1 MNDVSTSQTPSAM
14 IVADDLTGAT
24 DSAVQFARA
33 GWHTQLVLDSRSEA
47 GGKPGSVTARVTDAR
62 ALGSAE
68 ARSRT
73 REAVAAGAERASHLF
88 LKIDSTLR
96 GTVMDQ
102 ISGAL
107 DAWREKHPSALAVVC
122 SAYPAMG
129 RTVADGHLLVNNV
142 PVHETPIGRDPV
154 TPVTTSAVTDLLAGS
169 TRVARSANVSLRDAL
184 EAASASSSV
193 LTVDAS
199 TEADIAELAEAITS
213 LGSRAIPV
221 GSAGLALNLAAA
233 WGDDLVA
240 STPPKARASSVVLVA
255 SSLHDVTLEQVDAL
269 SDARS
274 DVVVLRPSLQQIL
287 DSDARARWH
296 DSVSEAGA
304 RPAPVTIIAAPT
316 ERESQASSRSAAS
329 DRIADSLAQAARSLV
344 AHDSGVSL
352 VLMGGEGARAVLATL
367 GAERVNIHRAIRE
380 GIPIG
385 TIEGGVANGATV
397 VTKAGGFGARTDIS
411 DIVSELLDNE
421 SEGTLQ

>member
-1 MNDVSTSQTPSAM
+1 MSTSQAPSAM

-33 GWHTQLVLDSRSEA
+33 GWHTQLVLDSRAEA

-73 REAVAAGAERASHLF
+73 REAVAAGAGHASHLF

-107 DAWREKHPSALAVVC
+107 DVWREKHPSAVAVVC
-122 SAYPAMG
+122 SAYPPMG
-129 RTVADGHLLVNNV
+129 RTVVDGRLLVNNV

-154 TPVTTSAVTDLLAGS
+154 TPVATSAIADLLAGS

-184 EAASASSSV
+184 EAASAASSV

-213 LGSRAIPV
+213 LGHRAIPV
-221 GSAGLALNLAAA
+221 GSAGLALALAAA
-233 WGDDLVA
+233 WGDGLVA
-240 STPPKARASSVVLVA
+240 ATPPSAQASRVVLVA

-274 DVVVLRPSLQQIL
+274 DVVVLRPSLQQL
-287 DSDARARWH
+287 LNSGARSQWH
-296 DSVSEAGA
+296 DAVSAASA
-304 RPAPVTIIAAPT
+304 RTAPVTVIAAPT
-316 ERESQASSRSAAS
+316 ERRETLASSRSDAS
-329 DRIADSLAQAARSLV
+329 GRVADGLAQAAHSLV
-344 AHDSGVSL
+344 AGEPGASL
-352 VLMGGEGARAVLATL
+352 VLMGGEGARAVLETL
-367 GAERVNIHRAIRE
+367 GTERVHIHRAIRE
-380 GIPIG
+380 GMPIG

-421 SEGTLQ
+421 SVGTPL